1 MKTYAFS
8 DIHGNYILWKK
19 IQNYCQ
25 PDDIIIFL
33 GDAIDRGNDGIKI
46 MQEMFL
52 DPRIIYL
59 KGNHED
65 LFLSYIKNL
74 PLAYKQDF
82 NLIVDNQSLKTL
94 KSFERLSPEE
104 QLELISNLKKTYIKY
119 LYINKD
125 NKKIYLSH
133 SGYDIKDLLKE
144 DEPTFIWNRDHL
156 KTNIWDEKTYP
167 DSYIVHGHTPVQILR
182 PDNAEVRIYR
192 YCNQHKIDIDLACFV
207 SNKIAL
213 LDLDNLKPIYF
224 TTDQAI
230 SA

>member
-104 QLELISNLKKTYIKY
+104 QLKLISNLKKTYIKY

-133 SGYDIKDLLKE
+133 SGYDMKDLLKE

-156 KTNIWDEKTYP
+156 KTNTWDEKTYP
-167 DSYIVHGHTPVQILR
+167 DSYINIKTR
-182 PDNAEVRIYR
+182 
-192 YCNQHKIDIDLACFV
+192 
-207 SNKIAL
+207 
-213 LDLDNLKPIYF
+213 
-224 TTDQAI
+224 
-230 SA
+230 